1 MSKFVNFKTL
11 NTNAETKAYGYL
23 AFQFQCTAEAVKG
36 VLDIG
41 ESVLGDDDKTKL
53 WQLYNDL
60 RESALALEP
69 TFDAYCV
76 VETGKRRGGAGGFA
90 HVESSADAVV
100 DYLEH
105 RESYEEA

>member
-1 MSKFVNFKTL
+1 MAQFVNFKTL
-11 NTNAETKAYGYL
+11 KTDAETKAYGYL
-23 AFQFQCTAEAVKG
+23 AFQFQCTAESVKG
-36 VLDIG
+36 VLELGD
-41 ESVLGDDDKTKL
+41 SLLGDDDKSKL
-53 WQLYNDL
+53 WELYNGL

-90 HVESSADAVV
+90 HVESTADAVV

-105 RESYEEA
+105 REAHEED